1 VYPSLVLST
10 PTTLSSLVCRA
21 SNQAQKQKEQ
31 IGRYLGSDFTYMR
44 HEQGAIISFASE
56 VAGEE
61 EDEPHNTP
69 PRALTAL
76 QRVHCYVFIVVTIP
90 ATI

>member
-1 VYPSLVLST
+1 
-10 PTTLSSLVCRA
+10 
-21 SNQAQKQKEQ
+21 
-31 IGRYLGSDFTYMR
+31 MR

-76 QRVHCYVFIVVTIP
+76 QRVRCYVFIVVTIP